1 MLAAGS
7 GHRPSIDTDWQRLL
21 QESAVDPETLA
32 EQLPIDDRAL
42 IPVVRHY
49 PMRINPYYLSLI
61 SSPGDPIGRQAVPSI
76 EEIQDSSLIPDPSGE
91 DDQSPTPCVVH
102 RYPDR
107 VLFMVSRRCPV
118 YCRFCLRKRLTGGD
132 SDVNEA
138 EFREGLAYIRETR
151 TIEEVILSGGDP
163 LMLADDRLA
172 EILNQLR
179 AIAHVQVI
187 RIHSRMPC
195 TLPQRITPRLVA
207 LLSRFHPLFLV
218 THFNHPREL
227 TPQAARACAG
237 ILDAGIPLSCQTVLL
252 KGVND
257 DPTVMTALMKGL
269 VRMRVRP
276 YYLHHPDPVQGTE
289 HFRTPLKTGQDILR
303 HLRGR
308 ISGLCVPQYMVD
320 LPDGGGKVAVLPDSI
335 KRLDENRL
343 EIKNYQGERF
353 LYTDV

>member
-1 MLAAGS
+1 MLAAVS
-7 GHRPSIDTDWQRLL
+7 RSRQSIDTDWQSLL
-21 QESAVDPETLA
+21 RESVVDPEALA
-32 EQLPIDDRAL
+32 EQLPIDGRTL
-42 IPVVRHY
+42 IPVVRRY

-61 SSPGDPIGRQAVPSI
+61 SSPGDPIGRQAVPSM
-76 EEIQDSSLIPDPSGE
+76 EEIEASGLASDPSGE

-107 VLFMVSRRCPV
+107 VLFMVSRSCPV

-132 SDVNEA
+132 SDVNPA
-138 EFREGLAYIRETR
+138 GLREGLAYIRETR

-163 LMLADDRLA
+163 LMLTDDRLA
-172 EILNQLR
+172 EILSQLR

-187 RIHSRMPC
+187 RIHSRMPS
-195 TLPQRITPRLVA
+195 TLPQRITPRLVS
-207 LLSRFHPLFLV
+207 LLSRFHPLYLV

-237 ILDAGIPLSCQTVLL
+237 ISDAGIPLSCQTVLL

-276 YYLHHPDPVQGTE
+276 YYLHHPDPVRGTA
-289 HFRTPLKTGQDILR
+289 HFRTSVKTGQNLLR
-303 HLRGR
+303 HLRGH

-320 LPDGGGKVAVLPDSI
+320 LPDGGGKVPVLPDSV
-335 KRLDENRL
+335 RRMETNRL
-343 EIKNYQGERF
+343 EIRNYRGERF
-353 LYTDV
+353 FYADV